1 MASVNTEQDFSDWLP
16 IRAWLQNGEWRLDWC
31 WFGEQRLARP
41 FFRDDVDQALRL
53 PFNQAF
59 RRETGLQALLDWQ
72 AESPGLPP
80 TALIFHASR
89 CGSTLMAQMLATLD
103 DNIVLSEPAPLDNLL
118 RAHRLTPEAAPRQP
132 AWLSALLSAYGQR
145 RQGNEQRLFI
155 KLDAWNV
162 FEAPLLLALYPEV
175 PRVFLYR
182 DPLEIVVSQLRQPG
196 MHRVPGLLGPSA
208 LDLPAEEA
216 LRMTPAEYTSRTVGA
231 ILRQGLA
238 LCQRHGAVAVNY
250 QELPDACWG
259 RLASVFAVHDTHLPR
274 LRETAGFDAK
284 QPSQSFSADSHSKR
298 EAADESLRETVECW
312 TGDAYRALEEWRT
325 AESKKES
332 SSRS

>member
-1 MASVNTEQDFSDWLP
+1 MASVNPEHDFSGWLP
-16 IRAWLQNGEWRLDWC
+16 IRAWRQDGKWRLDWC
-31 WFGEQRLARP
+31 WFGEQRLTRP

-72 AESPGLPP
+72 AASPGLAP

-89 CGSTLMAQMLATLD
+89 CGSTLMAQMLAGLD
-103 DNIVLSEPAPLDNLL
+103 ENVVFSEPPPLDNLL
-118 RAHRLTPEAAPRQP
+118 RAHRLDPQVASEQPR
-132 AWLSALLSAYGQR
+132 WLFALLSAYGQR
-145 RQGNEQRLFI
+145 RRGDEQRLFI

-175 PRVFLYR
+175 PRIFLYR

-216 LRMTPAEYTSRTVGA
+216 LRMPPAEYASRVVGA
-231 ILRQGLA
+231 ILQQGLE
-238 LCQRHGAVAVNY
+238 LCRQHGAIAVNY
-250 QELPDACWG
+250 LELPDACWG
-259 RLASVFAVHDTHLPR
+259 RLAPVFDVRDVHLPR
-274 LRETAGFDAK
+274 LRDIAGVDAK
-284 QPSQSFSADSHSKR
+284 QPSMSFSADSQGKR
-298 EAADESLRETVECW
+298 EAADEALYETVENW
-312 TGDAYRALEEWRT
+312 AGEAYRALEKWRQT
-325 AESKKES
+325 EARKES
-332 SSRS
+332 SGKG